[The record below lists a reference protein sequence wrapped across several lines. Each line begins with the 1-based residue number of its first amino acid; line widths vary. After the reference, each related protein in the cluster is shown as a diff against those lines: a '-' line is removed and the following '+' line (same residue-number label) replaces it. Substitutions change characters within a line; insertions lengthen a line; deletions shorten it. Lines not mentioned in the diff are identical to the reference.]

1 MIRDGSFLWFLS
13 KQTTLD
19 FTNYYLNLTEVNHSN
34 KPVWQKEYSAKVM
47 SFRSKVMCDEQR
59 IS

>member
-1 MIRDGSFLWFLS
+1 MTKAWCFIYLCHLYDFF

-19 FTNYYLNLTEVNHSN
+19 FTNYYLNLTEVNRSN

-47 SFRSKVMCDEQR
+47 
-59 IS
+59 

>member
-1 MIRDGSFLWFLS
+1 MIRESSFIWLFS

-19 FTNYYLNLTEVNHSN
+19 FTNYYLNLTEVNRSN